1 MKQITG
7 KLLLLIPLLLMPAC
21 SKLNGQDVTTPDN
34 SGNSGE
40 RTPLDNG
47 KDSGGKENQADSN
60 SGTAAE
66 TDAEETDSRVQ
77 NPEMMAYFLPH
88 GSKVHYEGKGNEY
101 AEMDMQIY
109 HPYEDI
115 VMVYE
120 NNGGALV
127 RKLYKVEKDK
137 ILRLDESHVDTESN
151 APPLDEI
158 KKMESQGIYLQQPF
172 KKGATFERWTVTD
185 TDATVETP
193 YRTFK
198 HAVVLEEK
206 DEGFVNRRYFV
217 EEYGEVK
224 RESVMMTKDMDEHVI
239 TTSMDS
245 VTKPD

>member
-1 MKQITG
+1 MKRITG

-40 RTPLDNG
+40 RTPIDNG
-47 KDSGGKENQADSN
+47 KDSGGKENQADN
-60 SGTAAE
+60 RTNAAE
-66 TDAEETDSRVQ
+66 DTSAGDKNSRVQ
-77 NPEMMAYFLPH
+77 NPDMMAYFLPH
-88 GSKVHYEGKGNEY
+88 GSKVHYEGEGNEY

-137 ILRLDESHVDTESN
+137 ILRLDEETVDTESN
-151 APPLDEI
+151 APPLDDI
-158 KKMESQGIYLQQPF
+158 KKMQSQGIYLQRPF
-172 KKGATFERWTVTD
+172 EKGASFERWTVTD

-206 DEGFVNRRYFV
+206 DEKYVNRRYFV

-224 RESVMMTKDMDEHVI
+224 RESVMKTKNDDEHVI
-239 TTSMDS
+239 TSSMES

>member
-1 MKQITG
+1 MKRITG

-40 RTPLDNG
+40 RTPIDNG
-47 KDSGGKENQADSN
+47 KDTGGKENQADN
-60 SGTAAE
+60 GTG
-66 TDAEETDSRVQ
+66 TDEKKDEAGSDNRVQ

-109 HPYEDI
+109 HPYKDI

-120 NNGGALV
+120 NNGGALI

-137 ILRLDESHVDTESN
+137 ILRLDESPVDTESN
-151 APPLDEI
+151 APPLDDI
-158 KKMESQGIYLQQPF
+158 KKMEPTGIYLQLPF
-172 KKGATFERWTVTD
+172 EKGASFERWTVTD

-193 YRTFK
+193 YRTFE

-206 DEGFVNRRYFV
+206 DEDFVNRRYFV

-224 RESVMMTKDMDEHVI
+224 RESVMRTKEMEEHVI
-239 TTSMDS
+239 SSSMES